1 MGLGRVRVESP
12 RKEDMSESLKSSKKP
27 NYFLIILL
35 VVTPILLLAAGAI
48 LFLKTPLFISKP
60 YEFYIVRFASPTEVY
75 SGKTDTWTRIT
86 LQTERQMMLYPHD
99 KIRTGEAADVDL
111 KVQGTYDLRIQ
122 PASEIEVMPPRRGS
136 DPETAHI
143 KVLKG
148 VVLGLAGNQP
158 GKQLIEID
166 APTFSASMNQA
177 LFSVKAEEEK
187 QSSVSLL
194 KGESEVGV
202 LGFDQPISI
211 QALEILTVPSDPTEQ
226 PKPRRVTYQE
236 WRALSE
242 ARDLIAGVSAEK
254 EAEQIDLR
262 KQAGSLFQYAFDEGV
277 FFKPK
282 WGYADREFYEDEEE
296 GKVLLRINYDVY
308 PEYSYSGMYF
318 KTRNLDLSKVHRIT
332 FSLKSDP
339 DKPVPDQFRIEL
351 KDNYST
357 VRGFAVKP
365 VQPSWRFYS
374 FDFNAQTE
382 TPVTEITFV
391 FENTKVGPLNTNS
404 TVYLKDLVIE

>member
-1 MGLGRVRVESP
+1 
-12 RKEDMSESLKSSKKP
+12 
-27 NYFLIILL
+27 
-35 VVTPILLLAAGAI
+35 
-48 LFLKTPLFISKP
+48 
-60 YEFYIVRFASPTEVY
+60 
-75 SGKTDTWTRIT
+75 
-86 LQTERQMMLYPHD
+86 MLYPHD
-99 KIRTGEAADVDL
+99 KIRTGETADIDL
-111 KVQGTYDLRIQ
+111 KVQGVYDLRLQ
-122 PASEIEVMPPRRGS
+122 PASEIEVLPPRRGS
-136 DPETAHI
+136 GPETAHI

-148 VVLGLAGNQP
+148 SVLGLAGNQP
-158 GKQLIEID
+158 GEQLIDID

-177 LFSVKAEEEK
+177 LFSVKTEGEK

-202 LGFDQPISI
+202 FNFEQPISI
-211 QALEILTVPSDPTEQ
+211 KALEILTVPSDLTERPQ
-226 PKPRRVTYQE
+226 ARRVSYQE

-254 EAEQIDLR
+254 EAEQVDLR
-262 KQAGSLFQYAFDEGV
+262 TKAGSLFQYVFDEGV

-282 WGYADREFYEDEEE
+282 WGYADREFYEDEGEE
-296 GKVLLRINYDVY
+296 KVVLRISYDVY

-339 DKPVPDQFRIEL
+339 DKPVPDQFRIEM

-365 VQPSWRFYS
+365 IQPNWRFYS
-374 FDFNAQTE
+374 FDFNANTE